1 MIPVFY
7 FKSEFKM
14 QRNDFRF
21 CIRQDSI
28 RNITGVLFYGCSIV
42 GRGADSWRRSAALAR
57 VKSSDTRRKLLRS
70 IFCCTAIVLK
80 KRALPF
86 IWTFRAVSSQKP
98 GDTCSCL
105 TLNCPPLSRCPSSFF
120 FQAEDGI

>member
-1 MIPVFY
+1 MISVFY

-28 RNITGVLFYGCSIV
+28 RNITGVMFYSVI
-42 GRGADSWRRSAALAR
+42 GRGGDSWRKVRCFSKGQIIGYATETAAKHLLLHR
-57 VKSSDTRRKLLRS
+57 NCLEEKS
-70 IFCCTAIVLK
+70 F
-80 KRALPF
+80 ALHLDVQDCQFP
-86 IWTFRAVSSQKP
+86 KP

-105 TLNCPPLSRCPSSFF
+105 TLNCPPLSRCPSSPPPNFT
-120 FQAEDGI
+120 AWMR